1 MDNRISCQYFHH
13 EKYDKQGLLC
23 HLYKEIKKNAKD
35 FDVLSLKYFIAQVK
49 DGVQG

>member
-1 MDNRISCQYFHH
+1 MYGIILKNPQLDVN
-13 EKYDKQGLLC
+13 
-23 HLYKEIKKNAKD
+23 EIFSQVDREVKKNAKD

>member
-1 MDNRISCQYFHH
+1 MYGIILKNPLLDVNGIFNQMD
-13 EKYDKQGLLC
+13 
-23 HLYKEIKKNAKD
+23 KEIKKNAKD